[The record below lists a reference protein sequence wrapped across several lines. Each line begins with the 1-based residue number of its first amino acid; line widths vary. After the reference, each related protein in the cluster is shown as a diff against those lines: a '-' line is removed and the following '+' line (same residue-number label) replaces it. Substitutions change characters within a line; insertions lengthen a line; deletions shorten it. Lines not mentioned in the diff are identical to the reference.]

1 MRLGYNTNGFAHHRL
16 EHAISILADIGYRSV
31 ALTLDHHA
39 LSPYEPECPQQLE
52 RVRRLLMANDMRCV
66 IETGARFLLDPRRKH
81 QPTLISPTESE
92 RHRRQDFLQRAVEIA
107 AVLHAECVSI
117 WSGTAVDDVEP
128 ETLFARLVDGCSKL
142 LDFAEPRGVKLA
154 FEPEPGMFIDTL
166 AGFETLRARLDH
178 PLFGLTIDVG
188 HLQVNEDLPPE
199 QHIPRFADCLF
210 NVHLD
215 DARRGV
221 HEHLFFGEGEIDFA
235 PMMQALG
242 ACPHDPGLHVE
253 LSRHSHDAV
262 ATATAAFQF
271 VSGFDSAADD
281 AAR

>member
-16 EHAISILADIGYRSV
+16 EHAVSILADIGYRSV
-31 ALTLDHHA
+31 AITLDHHA

-52 RVRRLLMANDMRCV
+52 RVRRLLLANDMRCV

-81 QPTLISPTESE
+81 QPTLIGPTDAE
-92 RHRRQDFLQRAVEIA
+92 RHRRLDFLTRAVDIA
-107 AVLHAECVSI
+107 AELNADCVSL
-117 WSGTAVDDVEP
+117 WSGTPADDAPP
-128 ETLFARLVDGCSKL
+128 ETLFTRLVEGCTKL
-142 LDFAEPRGVKLA
+142 IEYAEPRGIKLA
-154 FEPEPGMFIDTL
+154 FEPEPGMFVDTL
-166 AGFETLRARLDH
+166 AGFEALRSTVNH

-188 HLQVNEDLPPE
+188 HLQVNEDLPPA
-199 QHIPRFADCLF
+199 QHVPRFADCLF

-221 HEHLFFGEGEIDFA
+221 HEHLFFGEGEIEFA
-235 PMMQALG
+235 PVMAALA
-242 ACPHDPGLHVE
+242 ACPHHPGLHVE

-271 VSGFDSAADD
+271 FSAAGALADD
-281 AAR
+281 AR

>member
-1 MRLGYNTNGFAHHRL
+1 M
-16 EHAISILADIGYRSV
+16 EHAISVLADIGYRSI

-39 LSPYEPECPQQLE
+39 LSPYEPDCLKQLE
-52 RVRRLLMANDMRCV
+52 RVRRLLLANDLRCV

-81 QPTLISPTESE
+81 QPTLISPSE
-92 RHRRQDFLQRAVEIA
+92 PERNRRLDFLQRAIDLA
-107 AVLHAECVSI
+107 AELNADCVSL
-117 WSGTAVDDVEP
+117 WSGAQTDDAAA
-128 ETLFARLVDGCSKL
+128 ETLFGRLTDACRAL
-142 LDFAEPRGVKLA
+142 LDYADPRGVKLA
-154 FEPEPGMFIDTL
+154 FEPEPGMFVDTL
-166 AGFETLRARLDH
+166 AGFEALRATLNH

-188 HLQVNEDLPPE
+188 HLQVNEDLPPA

-221 HEHLFFGEGEIDFA
+221 HEHLPFGEGEIDFA
-235 PMMQALG
+235 PVMAAL
-242 ACPHDPGLHVE
+242 AASPHDPGLHVE

-271 VSGFDSAADD
+271 LSALVPDE
-281 AAR
+281 AR